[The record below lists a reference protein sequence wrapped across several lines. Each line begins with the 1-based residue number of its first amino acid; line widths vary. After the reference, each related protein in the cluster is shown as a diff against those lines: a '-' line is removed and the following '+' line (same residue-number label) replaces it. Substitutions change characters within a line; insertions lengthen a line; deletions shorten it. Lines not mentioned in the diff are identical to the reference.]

1 MKLNNL
7 TNAQRLLAVGVVTL
21 STLSI
26 AQEAKSLGVSVFEQ
40 TQNLEATLTPF
51 GSIGD
56 EPNIDPFIFPLYNP
70 ANFDGRE
77 LHRVII
83 TCSANATT
91 DLTFST
97 TTEAEVGGSAG
108 ATIGCFPD
116 NTPGIFLNPNPVAS
130 FGAVP
135 VGLGLPGAI
144 IVDDTNT
151 PLTLAD
157 LSGFD
162 EDMLTFEKGEDGFDG
177 FTGDGNFLVNL
188 VGNGSSSIDTAGGN
202 VNTDQVTVADIQFT
216 IEYFAKVEE
225 EGEPIPEPATI
236 LGLLA
241 VGGAGLMSRRR
252 KS

>member
-7 TNAQRLLAVGVVTL
+7 TKTQRLLAVGVVTL

-26 AQEAKSLGVSVFEQ
+26 AEEAKSLGISVFTQ
-40 TQNLEATLTPF
+40 TQNLESTLTPF
-51 GSIGD
+51 GSTGAT
-56 EPNIDPFIFPLYNP
+56 PNIDPFIFPLYDP
-70 ANFDGRE
+70 ANFDGQE
-77 LHRVII
+77 LHTVII
-83 TCSANATT
+83 SCSANATT

-97 TTEAEVGGSAG
+97 TTTSEVGGSAG

-130 FGAVP
+130 FGADP
-135 VGLGLPGAI
+135 VGFGLPGAI
-144 IVDDTNT
+144 IVDQTNT

-162 EDMLTFEKGEDGFDG
+162 EDMITIEKGEAGFDG
-177 FTGDGNFLVNL
+177 FIGSGNFLVDL
-188 VGNGSSSIDTAGGN
+188 VGNASSSIDAVGGN
-202 VNTDQVTVADIQFT
+202 VTTEQITLADIEFT
-216 IEYFAKVEE
+216 IEYFAKQEEVEE
-225 EGEPIPEPATI
+225 SVPEPASI

-241 VGGAGLMSRRR
+241 VGGAGLVTRRR